1 MKKILNALFLAL
13 LAVITFSACSDVP
26 SPYDIKGEGDASGL
40 TGDGS
45 LENPYTVED
54 LISTSASSTKGWVE
68 GYIVGGIKSDISTT
82 YIASAADVI
91 IGEYSASVKD
101 GVVLVASLPTDCSY
115 ERVLNFC
122 NRKIA

>member
-45 LENPYTVED
+45 L
-54 LISTSASSTKGWVE
+54 
-68 GYIVGGIKSDISTT
+68 
-82 YIASAADVI
+82 
-91 IGEYSASVKD
+91 
-101 GVVLVASLPTDCSY
+101 
-115 ERVLNFC
+115 
-122 NRKIA
+122 